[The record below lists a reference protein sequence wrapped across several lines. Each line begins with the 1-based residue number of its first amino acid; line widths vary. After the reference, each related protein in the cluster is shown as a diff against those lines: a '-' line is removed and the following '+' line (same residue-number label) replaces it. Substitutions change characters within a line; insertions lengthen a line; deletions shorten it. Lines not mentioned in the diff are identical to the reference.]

1 MTQVDRNAVRNLSS
15 RAESETPI
23 RLVLV
28 EDHAILRDGLR
39 ALLELESDV
48 VIVGEFDG
56 LESSLDG
63 IRQSQPDVVVL
74 DLALTNR
81 SGIELLGEIGRL
93 SPRSRKL
100 VLTGSDGEEYI
111 RAALFAGADGY
122 VLKDASSAE
131 LMLAIRTVSIGQRM
145 VNELR
150 ARLFD
155 LFLPKAVHHFG
166 VVGLSLGDLSFS
178 ETHLILIRAIVEY
191 GNHIACLDDVTF
203 LRFHLFQPAA
213 NSETKVYLTDI
224 DIAMQNQ
231 FIVPSPDELLVEK
244 PANAGQYQHG
254 NDSDDN
260 TSPHFLASVADRR
273 SSSWSSNACLI
284 SFTSSSV

>member
-28 EDHAILRDGLR
+28 EDHAILRDGVR

-56 LESSLDG
+56 IESSLDG

-74 DLALTNR
+74 DLALPNG

-111 RAALFAGADGY
+111 RAALGAGADGY
-122 VLKDASSAE
+122 VLKDASSSE
-131 LMLAIRTVSIGQRM
+131 LMLAIRTVSIGQRFLCKAIASK
-145 VNELR
+145 VLLGFLTGNRQPTSPIPASLITVREREVLVR
-150 ARLFD
+150 IAHGQSNKVIARD
-155 LFLPKAVHHFG
+155 L
-166 VVGLSLGDLSFS
+166 GLSPKTIEKHRANMMRKLQLHSAAAIAMYAIRNGLDGGDPAGILVTGDL
-178 ETHLILIRAIVEY
+178 
-191 GNHIACLDDVTF
+191 
-203 LRFHLFQPAA
+203 PA
-213 NSETKVYLTDI
+213 
-224 DIAMQNQ
+224 
-231 FIVPSPDELLVEK
+231 
-244 PANAGQYQHG
+244 PA
-254 NDSDDN
+254 
-260 TSPHFLASVADRR
+260 
-273 SSSWSSNACLI
+273 
-284 SFTSSSV
+284 